1 MVARSRSRSLEAEP
15 LHINRCHLLFPIPCD
30 IPGVLRGES
39 NSAAE
44 LIKADE
50 AGIAVRSL
58 EAIKLQLR
66 VQSSSGPV
74 RATLSP
80 VPSAPAQR
88 QCMHGENQA
97 LPKGARQSSA
107 LAFPCTLRCHA
118 HL

>member
-50 AGIAVRSL
+50 AGIAVRSRGNQVAIEGAEL
-58 EAIKLQLR
+58 ERPGQGYA
-66 VQSSSGPV
+66 VASSI
-74 RATLSP
+74 RACT
-80 VPSAPAQR
+80 AA
-88 QCMHGENQA
+88 MHA
-97 LPKGARQSSA
+97 W
-107 LAFPCTLRCHA
+107 
-118 HL
+118 